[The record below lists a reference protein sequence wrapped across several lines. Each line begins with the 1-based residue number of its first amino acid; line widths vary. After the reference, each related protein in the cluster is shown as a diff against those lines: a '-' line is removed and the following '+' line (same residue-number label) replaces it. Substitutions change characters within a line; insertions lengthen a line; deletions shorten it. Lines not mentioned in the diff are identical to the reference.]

1 MNKIN
6 ILHFGEMDL
15 NELEDY
21 YESQIDFKGQILNL
35 DLNLDDGIPPA
46 SWYEDYTNYINQLDS
61 IHQNIRNS
69 IKKYYPEEGMVKE
82 FYTYHLEE
90 VYDDVEEELKNA
102 DKSLSREDQLLSILS
117 LQRIGFYFDEQ
128 NFATWD
134 FMLGDFSDQILVI
147 ITDKDGKILDITWES

>member
-35 DLNLDDGIPPA
+35 DLNLDDGIPSA
-46 SWYEDYTNYINQLDS
+46 SWSEDYTNYINQLDS

-147 ITDKDGKILDITWES
+147 ITDKDGEILDITWES